1 MGASQTLIRRIFFA
15 EGMLISFSGAILGM
29 LLGALVCW
37 IQIQFGVVP
46 LHAGGGSFIIDA
58 YPVELQFMDFIY
70 VFLLVLGIGLP
81 AVWYPVRQIQRR
93 YFEQKLA

>member
-1 MGASQTLIRRIFFA
+1 
-15 EGMLISFSGAILGM
+15 
-29 LLGALVCW
+29 
-37 IQIQFGVVP
+37 VVP